1 MALFPHLPVSM
12 ILRMR
17 PSAPSA
23 LLLLILVC
31 LTASLTIIRPRLTLP
46 TPTPVGCRNCWH
58 TPEATNN
65 NNNSTEATHS
75 PKTIPEIE
83 DVAEEI
89 KRELLELEAKAEEP
103 LREAEWMRT
112 NETILEKEK
121 IVEDLES
128 RLQAG
133 YYI

>member
-1 MALFPHLPVSM
+1 MGVSM

-17 PSAPSA
+17 PSA

-65 NNNSTEATHS
+65 NNSIEATHL

-89 KRELLELEAKAEEP
+89 KRELLEREARAEEP

>member
-1 MALFPHLPVSM
+1 MGSFFV

-46 TPTPVGCRNCWH
+46 TPTPVGSTNCWQ
-58 TPEATNN
+58 TPEATK

-75 PKTIPEIE
+75 QKTIPEIE
-83 DVAEEI
+83 DAAEEI
-89 KRELLELEAKAEEP
+89 KRELLELEAKAEES

-112 NETILEKEK
+112 IETILEKEK
-121 IVEDLES
+121 I
-128 RLQAG
+128 
-133 YYI
+133 